1 MPALETAA
9 VATSVGTHAVST
21 ITAAG
26 ASVASAIRALGKVV
40 ARTCRSA
47 YGRGIGL
54 IALKMRRWSS
64 RCVTILWVLRWEL
77 TVFVLAAGDDETRSL
92 KLTSG
97 VRIAAVHPSFL
108 CCHRMATGLGAYHG
122 TTSSAYHGLRI
133 VFPDYSGPSRGTG
146 RYILHGSYLVPTY

>member
-40 ARTCRSA
+40 ARTCWSA

-77 TVFVLAAGDDETRSL
+77 TVFVLAAGDDET
-92 KLTSG
+92 SG
-97 VRIAAVHPSFL
+97 FGTHFWGEN
-108 CCHRMATGLGAYHG
+108 CCCPPQLPLLPPYGDWAGG
-122 TTSSAYHGLRI
+122 
-133 VFPDYSGPSRGTG
+133 
-146 RYILHGSYLVPTY
+146 VPWNDEFGVPWPEDCVP